1 MIDAGS
7 FDDLEA
13 LFYSIASDKV
23 YVECLLFLHH
33 VSLLGR
39 EKYTVI
45 NIRVLP
51 IIHEAAHI
59 IPSFVVLAFTT
70 AHSKFR
76 THIYD
81 EKVNLSR
88 FFCFFYY

>member
-13 LFYSIASDKV
+13 LLYSITSDEV
-23 YVECLLFLHH
+23 DVECLLFLHH
-33 VSLLGR
+33 VGFLSA

-51 IIHEAAHI
+51 IVHKAAHI
-59 IPSFVVLAFTT
+59 ISSLF
-70 AHSKFR
+70 
-76 THIYD
+76 
-81 EKVNLSR
+81 
-88 FFCFFYY
+88 

>member
-13 LFYSIASDKV
+13 LLYSITSDEV
-23 YVECLLFLHH
+23 DVECLLFLHH
-33 VSLLGR
+33 VGFLGA

-51 IIHEAAHI
+51 IVHKAAHI
-59 IPSFVVLAFTT
+59 ISSLFEPLAVLAIAA
-70 AHSKFR
+70 AHTKF
-76 THIYD
+76 
-81 EKVNLSR
+81 
-88 FFCFFYY
+88 

>member
-13 LFYSIASDKV
+13 LLYFITCDEV
-23 YVECLLFLHH
+23 DVECLLFLHH
-33 VSLLGR
+33 VGFLSA

-51 IIHEAAHI
+51 SVHKAAHI
-59 IPSFVVLAFTT
+59 IPTSFEPLAVLAIT
-70 AHSKFR
+70 AAHTEF
-76 THIYD
+76 
-81 EKVNLSR
+81 
-88 FFCFFYY
+88 

>member
-13 LFYSIASDKV
+13 LLYFITCDEV
-23 YVECLLFLHH
+23 DVECLLFLHH
-33 VSLLGR
+33 VGLLGA

-51 IIHEAAHI
+51 VVHKTAHI
-59 IPSFVVLAFTT
+59 ISSLFKSLAVLAIT
-70 AHSKFR
+70 AAHTEF
-76 THIYD
+76 
-81 EKVNLSR
+81 
-88 FFCFFYY
+88 

>member
-13 LFYSIASDKV
+13 LFNSITCDEV
-23 YVECLLFLHH
+23 DVECLLFLHH
-33 VSLLGR
+33 VGFLGA

-51 IIHEAAHI
+51 IVHKAAHI
-59 IPSFVVLAFTT
+59 ISSLFKPLAVLAFAT
-70 AHSKFR
+70 AHTEF
-76 THIYD
+76 
-81 EKVNLSR
+81 
-88 FFCFFYY
+88 